1 MKIHPAWKMFAWV
14 YLAQFLTALV
24 LGWRL
29 LISGGMGFALARA
42 ASFALEAS
50 VLVMLGVWMY
60 KLDNRKK
67 LRAPINTTP
76 KDID

>member
-1 MKIHPAWKMFAWV
+1 MTISPAWKMFAWV
-14 YLAQFLTALV
+14 YLAQFLLAFV

-29 LISGGMGFALARA
+29 LISGGIVFALMRA
-42 ASFALEAS
+42 ASFALQAS

-67 LRAPINTTP
+67 LRAPVNTTSEN
-76 KDID
+76 ID